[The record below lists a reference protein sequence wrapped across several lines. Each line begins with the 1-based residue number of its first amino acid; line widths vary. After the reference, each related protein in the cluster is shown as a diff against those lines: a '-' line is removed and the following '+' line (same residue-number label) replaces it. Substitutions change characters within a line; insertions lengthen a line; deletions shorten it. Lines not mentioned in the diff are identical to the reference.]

1 MFKEFQYKIPF
12 ISEIILSA
20 YYSTP
25 SMLKFSFEQDTHW
38 SDQQTSQPTERKLCK
53 FSVNLKKETSSGEQR
68 CVSFSLLFCCG
79 RCGTVVVTLG
89 CNSYLVVNEHH

>member
-25 SMLKFSFEQDTHW
+25 SMLNFSFEQDAHW
-38 SDQQTSQPTERKLCK
+38 SDQQTSQLTHTK
-53 FSVNLKKETSSGEQR
+53 
-68 CVSFSLLFCCG
+68 
-79 RCGTVVVTLG
+79 VVFL
-89 CNSYLVVNEHH
+89 